1 MKETRF
7 KDPAIDRKKEIIK
20 SSLSI
25 HDAFVMPSQVEV
37 SESGICNRACVF
49 CPKSDPN
56 YPNDPIFIETELIEQ
71 VSSELGN
78 LGYSGIF
85 VFSGFCE
92 PLLDKNIFNLIQVTR
107 KNLPMAKIELV
118 TNGDVL
124 NSNRLPMLIDAGL
137 STLII
142 SAYDGEHQLEQFR
155 EMADRAEIDQEKL
168 LIRPRYLGPDQ
179 DFGITLNNRAGSM
192 DNAKFPIKK
201 LTEPLKESCNY
212 PFYALFID
220 YNGDVLLCPHDWRK
234 MLVVGSLL
242 KDSLVDIWTSNMMN
256 KVREALNDEDRGF
269 APCNSCD
276 VSGLIMGSEQR
287 QEWGAVRQNRTSHDS

>member
-1 MKETRF
+1 VKKNKFM
-7 KDPAIDRKKEIIK
+7 DPAIDRKKKIIK
-20 SSLSI
+20 SSLSV
-25 HDAFVMPSQVEV
+25 HDVFVMPSQVEI
-37 SESGICNRACVF
+37 SESGICNRTCAF

-56 YPNDPIFIETELIEQ
+56 YPNDPIFIKTQLIEK
-71 VSSELGN
+71 VSSELGE

-92 PLLDKNIFNLIQVTR
+92 PLLDKNIFNLIRITR
-107 KNLPMAKIELV
+107 KNIPLAKIELV

-124 NSNRLPMLIDAGL
+124 NEERMSKLIAAGL
-137 STLII
+137 TTLII
-142 SAYDGEHQLEQFR
+142 SAYDGEHQIEQFR

-192 DNAKFPIKK
+192 DNAEFPIKK
-201 LTEPLKESCNY
+201 LAEPLKESCNY
-212 PFYALFID
+212 PFYACFID

-234 MLVVGSLL
+234 MLVVGNLQSHSLIDVW
-242 KDSLVDIWTSNMMN
+242 KSAAMN
-256 KVREALNDEDRGF
+256 NVRETLYNADRCF

-276 VSGLIMGSEQR
+276 VSGLIMGAEQKESWAAIR
-287 QEWGAVRQNRTSHDS
+287 DKRSSQT